1 MTRQADAWMDGVE
14 DEGKEDKRAAA
25 NDGTGRKESKRVSDR
40 AVAGH
45 ARGERG
51 LTDIVLIGLNANC
64 DPRDRRMP
72 DKGCQRDGKRQED
85 EIG

>member
-1 MTRQADAWMDGVE
+1 MRQTEVGRPLGRHVAKEDIRVTRQADAWMDGVE

-25 NDGTGRKESKRVSDR
+25 NDGIGRKESKRVSDR

-51 LTDIVLIGLNANC
+51 LTLS
-64 DPRDRRMP
+64 
-72 DKGCQRDGKRQED
+72 
-85 EIG
+85 